1 MPINSTELE
10 KQQKIF
16 GESLNDVPDKKDCN
30 HRGHYENKIL
40 DDYPKDFSTIVVGG
54 SPNILNY
61 EYGSEIDKFDKI
73 IRLNS
78 CVTKE
83 LEKHVGSKTNIW
95 STSGTKAKW
104 KERWGGYF
112 FPSTLLDSEIWF
124 RTEHTLK
131 DYGLL
136 AEKYYDRDL
145 NFRVLRYKFKATL
158 SNKPNNSDNFGGLLV
173 HEESRIRKDRGYP
186 FLTTGIMTILG
197 ALKFYREV
205 TIVGF
210 TFYTESDN
218 TAISNVYSGVS
229 LKENLRRYAESHK
242 NMLKPF
248 VECGRLKFL
257 IPEEKEIFNNI

>member
-1 MPINSTELE
+1 ME
-10 KQQKIF
+10 K
-16 GESLNDVPDKKDCN
+16 
-30 HRGHYENKIL
+30 GH
-40 DDYPKDFSTIVVGG
+40 STIVIGG

-61 EYGSEIDKFDKI
+61 EYGSEIDTFDKI

-78 CVTKE
+78 CVTE
-83 LEKHVGSKTNIW
+83 NFEKHVGSKTNIW
-95 STSGTKAKW
+95 ATSGTKDKW
-104 KERWGGYF
+104 KERWGEYF

-136 AEKYYDRDL
+136 AEKYYGRNL
-145 NFRVLRYKFKATL
+145 NFRVLRYKP
-158 SNKPNNSDNFGGLLV
+158 SNSDDFGGLLV
-173 HEESRIRKDRGYP
+173 HKESRGKYSRYP
-186 FLTTGIMTILG
+186 FLTTGMMAIFG
-197 ALKFYREV
+197 ALKFYKEV
-205 TIVGF
+205 TIAGF

-218 TAISNVYSGVS
+218 AEISNVYSGVS
-229 LKENLRRYAESHK
+229 LNENLKQYAQSHR

>member
-1 MPINSTELE
+1 MSISKTELK

-16 GESLNDVPDKKDCN
+16 GENLNEVPDKKDCN
-30 HRGHYENKIL
+30 YRGHYENKIL
-40 DDYPKDFSTIVVGG
+40 HDNPKDFSTIVIGG

-61 EYGSEIDKFDKI
+61 EYGSEIDTFDKI

-78 CVTKE
+78 CVTE
-83 LEKHVGSKTNIW
+83 NLEKHVGSKTNIW
-95 STSGTKAKW
+95 VTSGTKDKW
-104 KERWGGYF
+104 KERWDGYF

-136 AEKYYDRDL
+136 AEKYYGRDL

-158 SNKPNNSDNFGGLLV
+158 SNKPRNSDDFGGLLV
-173 HEESRIRKDRGYP
+173 HKESRVKYGGYP
-186 FLTTGIMTILG
+186 FLTTGMMAIFG
-197 ALKFYREV
+197 ALKFYKEV
-205 TIVGF
+205 TIAGF

-218 TAISNVYSGVS
+218 AAISNVYSGVS
-229 LKENLRRYAESHK
+229 LDENLKQYAQSHR

-248 VECGRLKFL
+248 VESGRLKFL